1 MGVLIGRPLFHV
13 QGSQNYWKGSFLLPR
28 GQTHSPP
35 FRKKR
40 AVPNTQ
46 WLKLQVQDQRL
57 PTGQMPWGATL
68 ALRVHEDKAGSQAAL
83 FLSLQKS
90 HWSRGRR
97 DERWLSC

>member
-1 MGVLIGRPLFHV
+1 MCKALKTIGRGASCCPRAKPIPL
-13 QGSQNYWKGSFLLPR
+13 LLGR
-28 GQTHSPP
+28 REQ
-35 FRKKR
+35 
-40 AVPNTQ
+40 VPNSQ